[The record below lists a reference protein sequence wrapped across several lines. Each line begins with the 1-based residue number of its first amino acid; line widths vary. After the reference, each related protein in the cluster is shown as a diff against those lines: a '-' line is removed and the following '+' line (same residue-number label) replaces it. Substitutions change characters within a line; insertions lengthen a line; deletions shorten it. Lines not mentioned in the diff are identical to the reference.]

1 MAVRVRTTLL
11 LPLLALCSHGAMVS
25 MEGRLDKA
33 RKGNSWQRRLDKA
46 LLGVDMKP
54 EGRLKVLLQ
63 IPAKSGRQVTGD
75 LQAAVEEIREKGF
88 GKGHPAALEL
98 LLPTG
103 TTARADLEGLLA
115 LRRQL
120 PEALESLR
128 EPSLNSQPGENAP
141 TVTAPPAPK
150 EIISA
155 LVGFATDPAKQ
166 REAEEEL
173 KNAFRSTPRGLETPR
188 YEKVCEIPGP
198 TLAGRTQMVQI
209 RRYEPYTV
217 AIKQMANSASNV
229 DSVLGSSDSG
239 AGFQAL
245 ASYLFGGNAEE
256 ESMAMTMPVEISLA
270 STAAAAA
277 PAGRMPSMSF
287 VLPDKNADAPPTPLA
302 GSRVEIAKRPSRLV
316 AVLPFPGLVTD
327 EEVQRQREAVVSSL
341 AAAAAGAS
349 SCEIYAPV
357 EPAQVSVLQY
367 NSPITIPWRRRN
379 EVAIVV
385 EEQGAPVEGGQAV
398 VSWYDAGGRL

>member
-1 MAVRVRTTLL
+1 
-11 LPLLALCSHGAMVS
+11 

-33 RKGNSWQRRLDKA
+33 RKGNSWQRRLDRA

-98 LLPTG
+98 LFPTG

-128 EPSLNSQPGENAP
+128 EPTRENSQPGESASP
-141 TVTAPPAPK
+141 TVTAPPPPQ

-155 LVGFATDPAKQ
+155 LVGLATDPAKQ

-198 TLAGRTQMVQI
+198 TLAGRTQMIQV

-217 AIKQMANSASNV
+217 ASKQMAKSASNV

-256 ESMAMTMPVEISLA
+256 ESMAMTMPVEISLGT
-270 STAAAAA
+270 TAAAVT
-277 PAGRMPSMSF
+277 AGRMPSMSF

-327 EEVQRQREAVVSSL
+327 EEVQRQREAVISSL

-385 EEQGAPVEGGQAV
+385 EERGAAVEEGQDV
-398 VSWYDAGGRL
+398 VSWYDAGARL